1 MKIHL
6 DRQKDREIELL
17 DIDLPKLKEEPKPEK
32 KRLVFWWNK
41 KKKKSFLN
49 QKNEQIEVLD
59 IDEPI
64 KNEENKKKTKL
75 LNKIKLP
82 RIKNKV
88 KFASACFGTLVI
100 FILALS
106 LITGKNIVSISAKKF
121 LNGLGI
127 YTEEVK
133 KVEIQSN
140 DYDSQGSWHIDK
152 SAKWTG
158 TNTAQVTFDVNS
170 IMKTGDHYK
179 DIVLV
184 LDISGSMSGDKIAK
198 AISDSKELVSY
209 LLSNNQNRIAIVTFD
224 STSTIISNFSNDKD
238 DLLTKLDAITTT
250 GCTNYNAA
258 LQNVDIVMNGYTK
271 QSNRDVVTLFLTDGY
286 PNEDIPNQV
295 GTFEVL
301 KDKYPYMTVNG
312 VQYEMGIDIIDEIK
326 QITDS
331 QWVADQSTLNNVLFD
346 ASISPIVYEEFIVT
360 DYVDDDYFTIS
371 SVNDIKVST
380 GTVTLE
386 EESGLQK
393 ITWNLGSNAYM
404 TGGNAKMTINLTLK
418 QQYVGSEG
426 YYPTNKKEKV
436 EYKLPEDTEK
446 TVNSTNTPVLKNNY
460 DVIYDTNTPSNCT
473 LPDIA
478 SEKHFIYQNVTKKDT
493 ELSCEGYLFK
503 GWEIDE
509 DDAKDITKVN
519 DDVFVMPEH
528 DVTIRATWTRQ
539 SIVKTMDG
547 TVHEKTTLYKV
558 LQNEAATGTYAKE
571 YTGNHQDSMDASKS
585 TQKIYYYYGSNA
597 TNGTAILDKN
607 NVLFAGQCWQMI
619 RTTDT
624 GGVKMIYNGE
634 AVDNQCLSTRGTHV
648 GYASRTRQNLASN
661 YWYGTDYTYDSV
673 SKKFKVS
680 GTTEQTV
687 WNESNGPGLIGKYT
701 CKLTSEDGS
710 CSTLYLVESYYN
722 TSSAY
727 VIPLKSNSH
736 YSQFG
741 TLQFNASY
749 NSPTYVGYM
758 YGDVY
763 EYSSTGTTLGQ
774 RFETTQTM
782 LQLTSLETSY
792 WYADSIDYGTL
803 TANRYSLINPYQVS
817 ATTDYPNL
825 VGKYTFRSSSGTNTA
840 TDVYYIAAVNN
851 TTMYYKQLQSGNLL
865 SAYEPIVFGD
875 SIRDNGDGTYTINN
889 PTNVTLSDWYTNY
902 ANYKEKYTC
911 NDSST
916 TCASPRYTTATTSTY
931 YEYINAGEKIM
942 IGKTRSGLTLTD
954 TLLVRKD
961 ELVINSSNYSD
972 YKYTCNTDS
981 ATCTEAT
988 LRMISGYSTTG
999 YNYAPNHYYGSSVT
1013 WDGTNYTLV
1022 DPIEIENYNNL
1033 NNISTHHYMCVSNGL
1048 KTCATVA
1055 YVYHYTGSG
1064 AMYYITLRDG
1074 ITSVDKAL
1082 GDMLTKNTTNSIMK
1096 SGIDAWYKHYLLE
1109 DYDDYIEDTIFCND
1123 RSIRALNGWNPDGG
1137 MTNDILQFKEY
1148 NVTSDLSCTNTTD
1161 KFSVSNNNAKLTY
1174 KVGLMSSP
1182 EMNLL
1187 NNSIAQKTGE
1197 YYWLASPYCFD
1208 GSFAIG
1214 RVVNTYGNMYNY
1226 VVSPALGVRPAVSLT
1241 PGIEYSD
1248 GDGSMANPYK
1258 VELGS

>member
-6 DRQKDREIELL
+6 DRQIELL
-17 DIDLPKLKEEPKPEK
+17 DLEKPNNPTKKSRKKRLHFAWDKIKFKKKSSFISQNTEEIEILDFEETTKFEK
-32 KRLVFWWNK
+32 KR
-41 KKKKSFLN
+41 
-49 QKNEQIEVLD
+49 KNTIHM
-59 IDEPI
+59 P
-64 KNEENKKKTKL
+64 
-75 LNKIKLP
+75 KIT
-82 RIKNKV
+82 IKNKF
-88 KFASACFGTLVI
+88 KFATTCVGTLA
-100 FILALS
+100 ILILILS
-106 LITGKNIVSISAKKF
+106 AATGTNVMKVSAKKF
-121 LNGLGI
+121 LQGLGI

-133 KVEIQSN
+133 IVEIESN
-140 DYDSQGSWHIDK
+140 DYDNQGSWHIDK

-158 TNTAQVTFDVNS
+158 SNTAQVTFDVNS

-179 DIVLV
+179 DVVLV
-184 LDISGSMSGDKIAK
+184 LDISGSMSGEKMDK

-209 LLSNNQNRIAIVTFD
+209 LLSNSQNRIAIVTFD
-224 STSTIISNFSNDKD
+224 STSTVISAFSNDKN

-286 PNEDIPNQV
+286 PNEDTPNQV

-301 KDKYPYMTVNG
+301 KDKYPYMTING
-312 VQYEMGIDIIDEIK
+312 VQYEMGSEIIDEIR

-331 QWVADQSTLNNVLFD
+331 QWVADQSTLNNVLFE
-346 ASISPIVYEEFIVT
+346 ASVTPIVYEKFIIT
-360 DYVDDDYFTIS
+360 DYVHDDYFTIS

-380 GTVTLE
+380 GTVTLADD
-386 EESGLQK
+386 SGTPK
-393 ITWNLGSNAYM
+393 ITWDLGENSYM

-418 QQYVGSEG
+418 PQYVGSEG
-426 YYPTNKKEKV
+426 FYPTNKRENIN
-436 EYKLPEDTEK
+436 YKLPEDTEK
-446 TVNSTNTPVLKNNY
+446 NVNSTNTPILKNNY
-460 DVIYDTNTPSNCT
+460 EVLYDTNTPTGCT
-473 LPDIA
+473 LSDIA
-478 SEKHFIYQNVTKKDT
+478 SEKHFIYQNVTKKT
-493 ELSCEGYLFK
+493 NELSCEGYLFK

-509 DDAKDITKVN
+509 DDAKDITIVN
-519 DDVFVMPEH
+519 DDIFVMPEH

-539 SIVKTMDG
+539 SIVKSMDG

-571 YTGNHQDSMDASKS
+571 YTGSHQDSMDASKS

-607 NVLFAGQCWQMI
+607 NVLFAGLCWQMI

-648 GYASRTRQNLASN
+648 GYASRTSQKLASN
-661 YWYGTDYTYDSV
+661 YWYGTDYTYDSTA
-673 SKKFKVS
+673 KTFKVS
-680 GTTEQTV
+680 GTTEQTT
-687 WNESNGPGLIGKYT
+687 WNATTGPGLVGKYT

-722 TSSAY
+722 TTSAY
-727 VIPLKSNSH
+727 VIPLNSNSN

-763 EYSSTGTTLGQ
+763 SYSTTNGTTSQ
-774 RFETTQTM
+774 SFTTTQTM
-782 LQLTSLETSY
+782 LSSTSLGTSY
-792 WYADSIDYGTL
+792 WYADSIDYGTS
-803 TANRYSLINPYQVS
+803 TANRYSLVDPYQVRR
-817 ATTDYPNL
+817 TDYPNL
-825 VGKYTFRSSSGTNTA
+825 VGKYTFRSSSQTNTA
-840 TDVYYIAAVNN
+840 TSVYYIAAVNN

-875 SIRDNGDGTYTINN
+875 SITDNGDGTYTINN
-889 PTNVTLSDWYTNY
+889 PTNVTLSDWYINY
-902 ANYKEKYTC
+902 ATYVNKYTC

-916 TCASPRYTTATTSTY
+916 TCAAPRYTTATSSTNY
-931 YEYINAGEKIM
+931 TYMNAGEKIM
-942 IGKTRSGLTLTD
+942 IGKGRNGTTLTD
-954 TLLVRKD
+954 TILLRKY

-981 ATCTEAT
+981 ATCTEST

-1022 DPIEIENYNNL
+1022 DPIEIENYNNM
-1033 NNISTHHYMCVSNGL
+1033 NNISTHHYMCVEYGTKS
-1048 KTCATVA
+1048 CAEVA
-1055 YVYHYTGSG
+1055 YVYYYTGSG
-1064 AMYYITLRDG
+1064 TMHYITLRDG
-1074 ITSVDKAL
+1074 VTTVDKAL
-1082 GDMLTKNTTNSIMK
+1082 EDMLTKNTTNSTMK
-1096 SGIDAWYKHYLLE
+1096 SGVDAWYKHYLLE

-1123 RSIRALNGWNPDGG
+1123 RSIRALNGWNSDGG
-1137 MTNDILQFKEY
+1137 MTNTYLQFKEY
-1148 NVTSDLSCTNTTD
+1148 SDISDLSCTNTTD
-1161 KFSVSNNNAKLTY
+1161 QFSVSNNNAKLTY

-1182 EMNLL
+1182 EMNIM
-1187 NNSIAQKTGE
+1187 NNSNARKTGQ
-1197 YYWLASPYCFD
+1197 YYWLVSPYYFSN
-1208 GSFAIG
+1208 GSSAIG
-1214 RVVNTYGNMYNY
+1214 RGVDTNGNMNSSF
-1226 VVSPALGVRPAVSLT
+1226 VNDAVGVRPAVSLT

>member
-6 DRQKDREIELL
+6 DRQIELL
-17 DIDLPKLKEEPKPEK
+17 DLEKPNNPTKKSRKKRLHFAWDKIKFKKKSSFISQNTEEIEILDFEETTKFEK
-32 KRLVFWWNK
+32 KR
-41 KKKKSFLN
+41 
-49 QKNEQIEVLD
+49 KNTIHM
-59 IDEPI
+59 P
-64 KNEENKKKTKL
+64 
-75 LNKIKLP
+75 KIT
-82 RIKNKV
+82 IKNKF
-88 KFASACFGTLVI
+88 KFATTCVGTLA
-100 FILALS
+100 ILILILS
-106 LITGKNIVSISAKKF
+106 AATGTNVMKVSAKKF
-121 LNGLGI
+121 LQGLGI

-133 KVEIQSN
+133 IVEIESN
-140 DYDSQGSWHIDK
+140 DYDNQGSWHIDK

-158 TNTAQVTFDVNS
+158 SNTAQVTFDVNS

-179 DIVLV
+179 DVVLV
-184 LDISGSMSGDKIAK
+184 LDISGSMSGEKMDK

-209 LLSNNQNRIAIVTFD
+209 LLSNSQNRIAIVTFD
-224 STSTIISNFSNDKD
+224 STSTVISAFSNDKN

-286 PNEDIPNQV
+286 PNEDTPNQV

-301 KDKYPYMTVNG
+301 KDKYPYMTING
-312 VQYEMGIDIIDEIK
+312 VQYEMGSEIIDEIR

-331 QWVADQSTLNNVLFD
+331 QWVADQSTLNNVLFE
-346 ASISPIVYEEFIVT
+346 ASVTQIVYEKFIIT
-360 DYVDDDYFTIS
+360 DYVHDDYFTIS

-380 GTVTLE
+380 GTVTLADD
-386 EESGLQK
+386 SGTPK
-393 ITWNLGSNAYM
+393 ITWDLGENSYM

-418 QQYVGSEG
+418 PQYVGSEG
-426 YYPTNKKEKV
+426 FYPTNKRENIN
-436 EYKLPEDTEK
+436 YKLPEDTEK
-446 TVNSTNTPVLKNNY
+446 NVNSTNTPILKNNY
-460 DVIYDTNTPSNCT
+460 EVLYDTNTPTGCT
-473 LPDIA
+473 LSDIA
-478 SEKHFIYQNVTKKDT
+478 SEKHFIYQNVTKKT
-493 ELSCEGYLFK
+493 NELSCEGYLFK

-509 DDAKDITKVN
+509 DDAKDITIVN
-519 DDVFVMPEH
+519 DDIFVMPEH

-539 SIVKTMDG
+539 SIVKSMDG

-571 YTGNHQDSMDASKS
+571 YTGSHQDSMDASKS

-597 TNGTAILDKN
+597 TNGKAILDKN
-607 NVLFAGQCWQMI
+607 NVLFAGLCWQMI

-648 GYASRTRQNLASN
+648 GYASRTSQNLASN
-661 YWYGTDYTYDSV
+661 YWYGTDYTYDSTA
-673 SKKFKVS
+673 KTFKVS
-680 GTTEQTV
+680 GTTEQTR
-687 WNESNGPGLIGKYT
+687 WNARTGPGLVGKYT

-722 TSSAY
+722 TTSAY
-727 VIPLKSNSH
+727 VIPLNSNSN

-763 EYSSTGTTLGQ
+763 SYSTTNGTTSQ
-774 RFETTQTM
+774 SFTTTQTM
-782 LQLTSLETSY
+782 LSSTSLGTSY
-792 WYADSIDYGTL
+792 WYADSIDYGTS
-803 TANRYSLINPYQVS
+803 TANRYSLVDPYQVRR
-817 ATTDYPNL
+817 TDYPNL
-825 VGKYTFRSSSGTNTA
+825 VGKYTFRSSSQTNTA
-840 TDVYYIAAVNN
+840 TSVYYIAAVNN

-875 SIRDNGDGTYTINN
+875 SITDNGDGTYTINN
-889 PTNVTLSDWYTNY
+889 PTNVTLSDWYINY
-902 ANYKEKYTC
+902 ATYVNKYTC

-916 TCASPRYTTATTSTY
+916 TCAAPRYTTATSSTNY
-931 YEYINAGEKIM
+931 TYMNAGEKIM
-942 IGKTRSGLTLTD
+942 IGKGRNGTTLTD
-954 TLLVRKD
+954 TILLRKD

-981 ATCTEAT
+981 ATCTEST

-1022 DPIEIENYNNL
+1022 DPIEIENYNNM
-1033 NNISTHHYMCVSNGL
+1033 NNISTHHYMCVEYGTKS
-1048 KTCATVA
+1048 CAEVA
-1055 YVYHYTGSG
+1055 YVYYYTGSRT
-1064 AMYYITLRDG
+1064 MYYITLRDG
-1074 ITSVDKAL
+1074 VTTVDKAL
-1082 GDMLTKNTTNSIMK
+1082 EDMLTKNTTNSTMK
-1096 SGIDAWYKHYLLE
+1096 SGVDAWYKHYLLE

-1137 MTNDILQFKEY
+1137 STKAYLQFKEY

-1161 KFSVSNNNAKLTY
+1161 QFSISNNNAKLTY

-1182 EMNLL
+1182 EMNIM
-1187 NNSIAQKTGE
+1187 NNSNARKTGQ
-1197 YYWLASPYCFD
+1197 YYWLVSPGYFFN
-1208 GSFAIG
+1208 SYARG
-1214 RVVNTYGNMYNY
+1214 RLVYTNGNMVNNY
-1226 VVSPALGVRPAVSLT
+1226 VNNAFGVRPAVSLT

>member
-6 DRQKDREIELL
+6 DRQIELL
-17 DIDLPKLKEEPKPEK
+17 DLEKPNNPTKKSRKKRLHFAWDKIKFKKKSSFISQNTEEIEILDFEETTKFEK
-32 KRLVFWWNK
+32 KR
-41 KKKKSFLN
+41 
-49 QKNEQIEVLD
+49 KNTIHM
-59 IDEPI
+59 P
-64 KNEENKKKTKL
+64 
-75 LNKIKLP
+75 KIT
-82 RIKNKV
+82 IKNKF
-88 KFASACFGTLVI
+88 KFATTCVGTLA
-100 FILALS
+100 ILILILS
-106 LITGKNIVSISAKKF
+106 AATGTNVMKVSAKKF
-121 LNGLGI
+121 LEGLGI

-133 KVEIQSN
+133 IVEIESN
-140 DYDSQGSWHIDK
+140 DYDNQGSWHIDK

-158 TNTAQVTFDVNS
+158 SNTAQVTFDVNS

-179 DIVLV
+179 DVVLV
-184 LDISGSMSGDKIAK
+184 LDISGSMSGEKMDK

-209 LLSNNQNRIAIVTFD
+209 LLSNSQNRIAIVTFD
-224 STSTIISNFSNDKD
+224 STSTVISAFSNDKN

-286 PNEDIPNQV
+286 PNEDTPNQV

-301 KDKYPYMTVNG
+301 KDKYPYMTING
-312 VQYEMGIDIIDEIK
+312 VQYEMGSEIIDEIR

-331 QWVADQSTLNNVLFD
+331 QWVADQSTLNNVLFE
-346 ASISPIVYEEFIVT
+346 ASVTPIVYEKFIIT
-360 DYVDDDYFTIS
+360 DYVHDDYFTIS

-380 GTVTLE
+380 GTVTLADD
-386 EESGLQK
+386 SGTPK
-393 ITWNLGSNAYM
+393 ITWDLGENSYM

-418 QQYVGSEG
+418 PQYVGSEG
-426 YYPTNKKEKV
+426 FYPTNKRENIN
-436 EYKLPEDTEK
+436 YKLPEDTEK
-446 TVNSTNTPVLKNNY
+446 NVNSTNTPILKNNY
-460 DVIYDTNTPSNCT
+460 EVLYDTNTPTGCT
-473 LPDIA
+473 LSDIA
-478 SEKHFIYQNVTKKDT
+478 SEKHFIYQNVTKKT
-493 ELSCEGYLFK
+493 NELSCEGYLFK

-509 DDAKDITKVN
+509 DDAKDITIVN
-519 DDVFVMPEH
+519 DDIFVMPEH

-539 SIVKTMDG
+539 SIVKSMDG

-571 YTGNHQDSMDASKS
+571 YTGSHQDSMDASKS

-607 NVLFAGQCWQMI
+607 NVLFAGLCWQMI

-648 GYASRTRQNLASN
+648 GYASRTSQNLASN
-661 YWYGTDYTYDSV
+661 YWYGTDYTYDSTA
-673 SKKFKVS
+673 KTFKVS
-680 GTTEQTV
+680 GTTEQTT
-687 WNESNGPGLIGKYT
+687 WNATTGPGLVGKYT

-722 TSSAY
+722 TTSAY
-727 VIPLKSNSH
+727 VIPLNSNSN

-763 EYSSTGTTLGQ
+763 SDRTTNGTTSQ
-774 RFETTQTM
+774 SFTTTTQTM
-782 LQLTSLETSY
+782 LSSTSLRTSY
-792 WYADSIDYGTL
+792 WYADSIDYGTS
-803 TANRYSLINPYQVS
+803 TANRYSLVDPYQVS

-825 VGKYTFRSSSGTNTA
+825 VGKYTFRSSSQTNTA
-840 TDVYYIAAVNN
+840 TSVYYIAAVNN

-875 SIRDNGDGTYTINN
+875 SITDNGDGTYTINN
-889 PTNVTLSDWYTNY
+889 PTNVTLSDWYINY
-902 ANYKEKYTC
+902 ATYVNKYTC

-916 TCASPRYTTATTSTY
+916 TCAAPRYTTATSSTNY
-931 YEYINAGEKIM
+931 TYMNAGEKIM
-942 IGKTRSGLTLTD
+942 IGKGRNGTTLTD
-954 TLLVRKD
+954 TILLRKY

-981 ATCTEAT
+981 ATCTEST

-1022 DPIEIENYNNL
+1022 DPIEIENYNNM
-1033 NNISTHHYMCVSNGL
+1033 NNISTHHYMCVEYGTKS
-1048 KTCATVA
+1048 CAEVA
-1055 YVYHYTGSG
+1055 YVYYYTGSG
-1064 AMYYITLRDG
+1064 TMYYITLRDG
-1074 ITSVDKAL
+1074 VTTVDKAL
-1082 GDMLTKNTTNSIMK
+1082 EDMLTKNTTNSTMK
-1096 SGIDAWYKHYLLE
+1096 SGVDAWYKHYLLE

-1123 RSIRALNGWNPDGG
+1123 RSIRALNGWNSDGG
-1137 MTNDILQFKEY
+1137 MTNTYLQFKEY
-1148 NVTSDLSCTNTTD
+1148 SDISDLSCTNTTD
-1161 KFSVSNNNAKLTY
+1161 QFSVSNNNAKLTY

-1182 EMNLL
+1182 EMNIM
-1187 NNSIAQKTGE
+1187 NNSNARKTGQ
-1197 YYWLASPYCFD
+1197 YYWLVSPYYFYRNN
-1208 GSFAIG
+1208 AVG
-1214 RVVNTYGNMYNY
+1214 RSVGTNGTGTTTT
-1226 VVSPALGVRPAVSLT
+1226 STSL
-1241 PGIEYSD
+1241 S
-1248 GDGSMANPYK
+1248 ACARQFH
-1258 VELGS
+1258 